1 MWPSSALSVLLLL
14 RLRHAGASQPPQP
27 PPYTTAYP
35 AEMNLWDA
43 VSHAIDATSPPRLRL
58 LTGRLSRRWDV
69 PPPPDMKVNLRPF
82 RLATRGTVTAVFF
95 CLAWRATSL
104 AERARDYQAPLGW
117 LAKPFF
123 VANVAAA
130 MLAARQA
137 NRQKVLLKG
146 VLHADV
152 VLEGLTLGSS
162 ALRAGFP
169 SSDQLLPADVHVVN
183 ALCAFWVGLV
193 ALSCSRSKWIELPPP
208 SARGSQYGYAG
219 GG

>member
-1 MWPSSALSVLLLL
+1 MWPSSALSALLLL
-14 RLRHAGASQPPQP
+14 RLHAAGASQPPQP

-35 AEMNLWDA
+35 AEMNL
-43 VSHAIDATSPPRLRL
+43 
-58 LTGRLSRRWDV
+58 WDV

-123 VANVAAA
+123 VANVGAA
-130 MLAARQA
+130 MLAARA
-137 NRQKVLLKG
+137 RQP
-146 VLHADV
+146 A
-152 VLEGLTLGSS
+152 EGAAEGRAPRGRRARGPDAREQRAPGGLPLVRP
-162 ALRAGFP
+162 ARAGRRP
-169 SSDQLLPADVHVVN
+169 RRRRAVRLLGGPRRALVLADRRIELLPP
-183 ALCAFWVGLV
+183 LRG
-193 ALSCSRSKWIELPPP
+193 
-208 SARGSQYGYAG
+208 GSQYGYSG

>member
-1 MWPSSALSVLLLL
+1 MWPSSALSALLLL
-14 RLRHAGASQPPQP
+14 RLHAAGASQPPQP

-35 AEMNLWDA
+35 AEMNL
-43 VSHAIDATSPPRLRL
+43 
-58 LTGRLSRRWDV
+58 WDV

-123 VANVAAA
+123 VANVGAA

-152 VLEGLTLGSS
+152 ALEGLTLASS

-208 SARGSQYGYAG
+208 AARGSQYGYSG

>member
-1 MWPSSALSVLLLL
+1 MRPNNALSALLLL
-14 RLRHAGASQPPQP
+14 RLHAAGASQPGQP
-27 PPYTTAYP
+27 PQPYTTAYP
-35 AEMNLWDA
+35 AEMNL
-43 VSHAIDATSPPRLRL
+43 
-58 LTGRLSRRWDV
+58 WDV

-123 VANVAAA
+123 VANVGAA
-130 MLAARQA
+130 MLAARHA

-152 VLEGLTLGSS
+152 ALEGLTLASS

-169 SSDQLLPADVHVVN
+169 SSDQLRRPTSTCHRSAHSGGPRR
-183 ALCAFWVGLV
+183 ALVLA
-193 ALSCSRSKWIELPPP
+193 ARIELPRLG
-208 SARGSQYGYAG
+208 ARVAATAFRGRLRRMVRTTIGGSTGSFRS
-219 GG
+219 

>member
-1 MWPSSALSVLLLL
+1 MWPSSALSALLLL
-14 RLRHAGASQPPQP
+14 RLRLAGASQPPQP

-35 AEMNLWDA
+35 AEMNL
-43 VSHAIDATSPPRLRL
+43 
-58 LTGRLSRRWDV
+58 WDV

-123 VANVAAA
+123 VANVGAA
-130 MLAARQA
+130 MLAARHA

-152 VLEGLTLGSS
+152 ALEGLTLASS

-208 SARGSQYGYAG
+208 AARASQYGYSG

>member
-1 MWPSSALSVLLLL
+1 MRPSSALSAVLLL
-14 RLRHAGASQPPQP
+14 RLHPAGASQPPQP

-35 AEMNLWDA
+35 ADMNL
-43 VSHAIDATSPPRLRL
+43 
-58 LTGRLSRRWDV
+58 WDV

-123 VANVAAA
+123 VANVGAA
-130 MLAARQA
+130 MLAARHA

-152 VLEGLTLGSS
+152 ALEGLTLASS

-208 SARGSQYGYAG
+208 AARGSQYGYSG

>member
-1 MWPSSALSVLLLL
+1 MIERFPDLLLL
-14 RLRHAGASQPPQP
+14 RLHLAGASQPAQP
-27 PPYTTAYP
+27 PQPYTTAYP
-35 AEMNLWDA
+35 AEMNL
-43 VSHAIDATSPPRLRL
+43 
-58 LTGRLSRRWDV
+58 WDV

-123 VANVAAA
+123 VANVGAA
-130 MLAARQA
+130 MLAARHA

-152 VLEGLTLGSS
+152 ALEGLTLASS

-208 SARGSQYGYAG
+208 SARGSQYGYSG

>member
-1 MWPSSALSVLLLL
+1 MWPNSALSALLLL
-14 RLRHAGASQPPQP
+14 RLHAAGASQPPQP

-35 AEMNLWDA
+35 AEMNL
-43 VSHAIDATSPPRLRL
+43 
-58 LTGRLSRRWDV
+58 WDV

-123 VANVAAA
+123 VANVGAA
-130 MLAARQA
+130 MLAARHA

-152 VLEGLTLGSS
+152 ALEGLTLASS
-162 ALRAGFP
+162 ALRSGFP

-208 SARGSQYGYAG
+208 SARGSQYGYSG

>member
-1 MWPSSALSVLLLL
+1 MRPCALSLLLL
-14 RLRHAGASQPPQP
+14 RLACASQPVQP
-27 PPYTTAYP
+27 PYTAYP
-35 AEMNLWDA
+35 ADMNL
-43 VSHAIDATSPPRLRL
+43 
-58 LTGRLSRRWDV
+58 WDV

-82 RLATRGTVTAVFF
+82 RLATRGTVTCVFL

-104 AERARDYQAPLGW
+104 AERARDYQAPLAF

-123 VANVAAA
+123 VANVGAAA
-130 MLAARQA
+130 LAPHHA
-137 NRQKVLLKG
+137 NRQKVLLKS

-152 VLEGLTLGSS
+152 ALEGLTLVNS

-169 SSDQLLPADVHVVN
+169 SAGQRLPTDVHVVN

-193 ALSCSRSKWIELPPP
+193 AVSCSRSKWIELPPP
-208 SARGSQYGYAG
+208 ASRAPGTVHYG

>member
-1 MWPSSALSVLLLL
+1 
-14 RLRHAGASQPPQP
+14 
-27 PPYTTAYP
+27 
-35 AEMNLWDA
+35 
-43 VSHAIDATSPPRLRL
+43 
-58 LTGRLSRRWDV
+58 
-69 PPPPDMKVNLRPF
+69 MKVNLRPF

-123 VANVAAA
+123 VANVGAA

-152 VLEGLTLGSS
+152 ALEGLTLASS

-208 SARGSQYGYAG
+208 SSRGSQYGYAG

>member
-1 MWPSSALSVLLLL
+1 MWCLSALLLL
-14 RLRHAGASQPPQP
+14 RLRLAGASQPPQP

-35 AEMNLWDA
+35 AEMNL
-43 VSHAIDATSPPRLRL
+43 
-58 LTGRLSRRWDV
+58 WDV

-123 VANVAAA
+123 VANVGAA
-130 MLAARQA
+130 MLAARHA

-152 VLEGLTLGSS
+152 ALEGLTLASS

-208 SARGSQYGYAG
+208 SSRGSQYGYAG
-219 GG
+219 GGQMKRV

>member
-1 MWPSSALSVLLLL
+1 MWPNSALSALLLL
-14 RLRHAGASQPPQP
+14 RLRLVGASQPAQP
-27 PPYTTAYP
+27 PQPYTTAYP
-35 AEMNLWDA
+35 AEMNL
-43 VSHAIDATSPPRLRL
+43 
-58 LTGRLSRRWDV
+58 WDV

-123 VANVAAA
+123 VANVGAA
-130 MLAARQA
+130 MLAARHA

-152 VLEGLTLGSS
+152 ALEGLTLASS

-208 SARGSQYGYAG
+208 SSRGSQYGYSG

>member
-1 MWPSSALSVLLLL
+1 MWPSSALSAVLLL
-14 RLRHAGASQPPQP
+14 RLHAAGASQPPQP

-35 AEMNLWDA
+35 AEMNL
-43 VSHAIDATSPPRLRL
+43 
-58 LTGRLSRRWDV
+58 WDV

-123 VANVAAA
+123 VANVGAA

-208 SARGSQYGYAG
+208 AARGSQYGYSG

>member
-1 MWPSSALSVLLLL
+1 MWPSCLSALLLL
-14 RLRHAGASQPPQP
+14 RLRLAGARQPPQP
-27 PPYTTAYP
+27 PQPYTTAYP
-35 AEMNLWDA
+35 AEMNL
-43 VSHAIDATSPPRLRL
+43 
-58 LTGRLSRRWDV
+58 WDV

-130 MLAARQA
+130 MLAARHA

-152 VLEGLTLGSS
+152 ALEGLTLASS

-208 SARGSQYGYAG
+208 SARGSQYGYSG

>member
-1 MWPSSALSVLLLL
+1 MGPSSALSALLLL
-14 RLRHAGASQPPQP
+14 RLHPAGASQPAQP

-35 AEMNLWDA
+35 AEMNL
-43 VSHAIDATSPPRLRL
+43 
-58 LTGRLSRRWDV
+58 WDV

-123 VANVAAA
+123 VANVGAA
-130 MLAARQA
+130 MLAARHA

-152 VLEGLTLGSS
+152 ALEGLTLASS

-208 SARGSQYGYAG
+208 AARGSQYGYSG

>member
-1 MWPSSALSVLLLL
+1 MWPSSALSALLLL
-14 RLRHAGASQPPQP
+14 RPRLVSGSQPPQP

-35 AEMNLWDA
+35 AEMNL
-43 VSHAIDATSPPRLRL
+43 
-58 LTGRLSRRWDV
+58 WDV

-130 MLAARQA
+130 MLAARHA

-152 VLEGLTLGSS
+152 ALEGLTLASS

-208 SARGSQYGYAG
+208 SARGSQYGYSG

>member
-1 MWPSSALSVLLLL
+1 MWYLSALLLL
-14 RLRHAGASQPPQP
+14 RLHAAGASQPPQPPQP

-35 AEMNLWDA
+35 AEMNL
-43 VSHAIDATSPPRLRL
+43 
-58 LTGRLSRRWDV
+58 WDV

-152 VLEGLTLGSS
+152 ALEGLTLASS

-208 SARGSQYGYAG
+208 SARGSQYGYSG

>member
-1 MWPSSALSVLLLL
+1 MWYLSALLLLL
-14 RLRHAGASQPPQP
+14 RLHAAGASQPPQP

-35 AEMNLWDA
+35 AEMNL
-43 VSHAIDATSPPRLRL
+43 
-58 LTGRLSRRWDV
+58 WDV

-123 VANVAAA
+123 VANVGAA
-130 MLAARQA
+130 MLAARHA

-152 VLEGLTLGSS
+152 ALEGLTLASS

-208 SARGSQYGYAG
+208 SARGSQYGYSG

>member
-1 MWPSSALSVLLLL
+1 MWYLSFLLL
-14 RLRHAGASQPPQP
+14 RLRLVGGGQRA
-27 PPYTTAYP
+27 TATVHDGLP
-35 AEMNLWDA
+35 AEMNLCDA
-43 VSHAIDATSPPRLRL
+43 VSTPSTRRRFRDCVCSPSAF
-58 LTGRLSRRWDV
+58 TQVGR
-69 PPPPDMKVNLRPF
+69 PTTTDMKVNLRPF

-123 VANVAAA
+123 VANVGAA
-130 MLAARQA
+130 MLAARHA

-152 VLEGLTLGSS
+152 ALEGLTLASS

-208 SARGSQYGYAG
+208 SARGSSQYGYSG

>member
-1 MWPSSALSVLLLL
+1 MWPSSAISALLLL
-14 RLRHAGASQPPQP
+14 RLRLVSGSQPPQP

-35 AEMNLWDA
+35 AEMNL
-43 VSHAIDATSPPRLRL
+43 
-58 LTGRLSRRWDV
+58 WDV

-208 SARGSQYGYAG
+208 AARGSSQYGYSG

>member
-1 MWPSSALSVLLLL
+1 MRPNSALSVLLLL
-14 RLRHAGASQPPQP
+14 RLYLACASQPPQPPQP

-35 AEMNLWDA
+35 AEMNL
-43 VSHAIDATSPPRLRL
+43 
-58 LTGRLSRRWDV
+58 WDV

-123 VANVAAA
+123 VANVGAA

-152 VLEGLTLGSS
+152 VLEGLTLASS

-193 ALSCSRSKWIELPPP
+193 ALSCSRSKWIERPPP
-208 SARGSQYGYAG
+208 AARASQYGYSG

>member
-1 MWPSSALSVLLLL
+1 MWPSSALSALLLL
-14 RLRHAGASQPPQP
+14 LPLRVGGSQPPQP

-35 AEMNLWDA
+35 AEMNL
-43 VSHAIDATSPPRLRL
+43 
-58 LTGRLSRRWDV
+58 WDV

-104 AERARDYQAPLGW
+104 AERARDYQAPLGG

-123 VANVAAA
+123 VANVGAA
-130 MLAARQA
+130 MLAARHA

-152 VLEGLTLGSS
+152 ALEGLTLASS

-208 SARGSQYGYAG
+208 AARGSQYGYSG

>member
-1 MWPSSALSVLLLL
+1 MWYLSALLLL
-14 RLRHAGASQPPQP
+14 RLHAAGASQPPQP

-35 AEMNLWDA
+35 AEMNL
-43 VSHAIDATSPPRLRL
+43 
-58 LTGRLSRRWDV
+58 WDV

-123 VANVAAA
+123 VANVGAA

-152 VLEGLTLGSS
+152 ALEGLTLASS

-208 SARGSQYGYAG
+208 SARGSQYGY
-219 GG
+219 

>member
-1 MWPSSALSVLLLL
+1 M
-14 RLRHAGASQPPQP
+14 
-27 PPYTTAYP
+27 
-35 AEMNLWDA
+35 
-43 VSHAIDATSPPRLRL
+43 
-58 LTGRLSRRWDV
+58 

-123 VANVAAA
+123 VANVGAA

-152 VLEGLTLGSS
+152 VLEGLTLASS

-208 SARGSQYGYAG
+208 SARGSQYGYSG

>member
-1 MWPSSALSVLLLL
+1 MWPSSALSALLLL
-14 RLRHAGASQPPQP
+14 RLRIVSGSQPPQP

-35 AEMNLWDA
+35 AEMNL
-43 VSHAIDATSPPRLRL
+43 
-58 LTGRLSRRWDV
+58 WDV

-123 VANVAAA
+123 VANVGAA
-130 MLAARQA
+130 MLAARHA

-152 VLEGLTLGSS
+152 ALEGLTLASS

-169 SSDQLLPADVHVVN
+169 SSDQLLPAEVHVVN

-208 SARGSQYGYAG
+208 SARGSQYGYSG

>member
-1 MWPSSALSVLLLL
+1 MLCRNKKFATP
-14 RLRHAGASQPPQP
+14 H
-27 PPYTTAYP
+27 T
-35 AEMNLWDA
+35 
-43 VSHAIDATSPPRLRL
+43 HAIDANAH
-58 LTGRLSRRWDV
+58 RWDV

-123 VANVAAA
+123 VANVGAA

-152 VLEGLTLGSS
+152 VLEGVTLLSS

-169 SSDQLLPADVHVVN
+169 SSNQLLPADVHVVN

-208 SARGSQYGYAG
+208 AARGSQYGYSG

>member
-1 MWPSSALSVLLLL
+1 MWYLSALLLL
-14 RLRHAGASQPPQP
+14 RLHAAGASQPPQPPQP

-35 AEMNLWDA
+35 AEMNL
-43 VSHAIDATSPPRLRL
+43 
-58 LTGRLSRRWDV
+58 WDV

-123 VANVAAA
+123 VANVGAA

-152 VLEGLTLGSS
+152 ALEGLTLASS

-208 SARGSQYGYAG
+208 AARGSQYGYSG

>member
-1 MWPSSALSVLLLL
+1 MWPSSALSALLLL
-14 RLRHAGASQPPQP
+14 RLRLAGASQPPQPPQP

-35 AEMNLWDA
+35 AEMNL
-43 VSHAIDATSPPRLRL
+43 
-58 LTGRLSRRWDV
+58 WDV

-117 LAKPFF
+117 LAKAFF
-123 VANVAAA
+123 VANVGAA

-152 VLEGLTLGSS
+152 ALEGLTLVSS

-208 SARGSQYGYAG
+208 AARGSQYGYSG

>member
-1 MWPSSALSVLLLL
+1 MWYLSALLLL
-14 RLRHAGASQPPQP
+14 RLRLVGGSQPPQP

-35 AEMNLWDA
+35 AEMNL
-43 VSHAIDATSPPRLRL
+43 
-58 LTGRLSRRWDV
+58 WDV

-123 VANVAAA
+123 VANVGAA
-130 MLAARQA
+130 MLAARHA

-152 VLEGLTLGSS
+152 ALEGLTLASS

-208 SARGSQYGYAG
+208 ARGSQYGYSG

>member
-1 MWPSSALSVLLLL
+1 MWYLSILLL
-14 RLRHAGASQPPQP
+14 RRLRLAGASQPQPPQP

-35 AEMNLWDA
+35 AEMNL
-43 VSHAIDATSPPRLRL
+43 
-58 LTGRLSRRWDV
+58 WDV

-130 MLAARQA
+130 MLAWRAAR
-137 NRQKVLLKG
+137 
-146 VLHADV
+146 
-152 VLEGLTLGSS
+152 
-162 ALRAGFP
+162 
-169 SSDQLLPADVHVVN
+169 
-183 ALCAFWVGLV
+183 
-193 ALSCSRSKWIELPPP
+193 
-208 SARGSQYGYAG
+208 ARRRLMA
-219 GG
+219 

>member
-1 MWPSSALSVLLLL
+1 MWPSSALSALLLL
-14 RLRHAGASQPPQP
+14 RLHAAGASQPPQP

-35 AEMNLWDA
+35 AEMNL
-43 VSHAIDATSPPRLRL
+43 
-58 LTGRLSRRWDV
+58 WDV

-123 VANVAAA
+123 VANVGAA
-130 MLAARQA
+130 MLAARHA

-152 VLEGLTLGSS
+152 ALEGLTLAGS

-193 ALSCSRSKWIELPPP
+193 AMSCSRSKWIELPPP
-208 SARGSQYGYAG
+208 SARASQYGYSG